1 MMGSLWTVA
10 TVAMVATGL
19 AIAHNPLDPGSSPR
33 GIMTKRIIWSL
44 IVIVILAAIFLGPI
58 MSNVEQARYDVVEKH
73 KVIEVRDYA
82 PMIVAEVS
90 VPGDREKAISDGF
103 RLIADYIFGNNISSQ
118 KVAMT
123 APVIQQPSEKIAM
136 TAPVTQQGSEGLWV
150 VRFVMPSSYT
160 MQTLPKPYN
169 SDVILKEVAGKRFAV
184 IRFSGLA
191 NSNSLEAHTKELEA
205 FIQARKSHAI
215 SEPTYAF
222 FNPPWTLPF
231 LRRNEVMIEISR

>member
-1 MMGSLWTVA
+1 M
-10 TVAMVATGL
+10 
-19 AIAHNPLDPGSSPR
+19 
-33 GIMTKRIIWSL
+33 KRSIIWIL
-44 IVIVILAAIFLGPI
+44 AGIVILAGLLTGPI
-58 MSNVEQARYDVVEKH
+58 MSNVEQAKYDVFETH
-73 KVIEVRDYA
+73 GAIEIRDYA

-90 VPGDREKAISDGF
+90 VSGARKKAIGDGF

-136 TAPVTQQGSEGLWV
+136 TAPVTQQGGGGLWDV
-150 VRFVMPSSYT
+150 QFVMPSDYT
-160 MQTLPKPYN
+160 MQTLPKPN
-169 SDVILKEVAGKRFAV
+169 NPDVILKEIAGKRFAV

-191 NSNSLEAHTKELEA
+191 RANSLAAHTKELEA
-205 FIQARKSHAI
+205 FILENKLQTV

-231 LRRNEVMIEISR
+231 LRRNEVMIEIKR